1 MEHVISE
8 AKITRAQ
15 ARYILFLFCKL
26 GLIKKVW
33 KKAKSEKEW
42 GKQRLYTITYRL
54 ADLKKMT
61 ERIAPKAFEST
72 AQDRMWFVIR
82 KLRMFTRRD
91 LVVLTC
97 DAGGHQTVAWETARW
112 FTKRLRKNGYIRPGH
127 QGEWI
132 LIDDPGPKRPRI
144 KYAPKNILSQAQE
157 SLGKPGK
164 KDIKYAPF

>member
-1 MEHVISE
+1 MSRIQTIGKIILEKFSRRLFTMEHVMAE

-15 ARYILFLFCKL
+15 ARYVLFLFCKL

-33 KKAKSEKEW
+33 KKAKSDKEW

-61 ERIAPKAFEST
+61 ERIAQKAFEDT
-72 AQDRMWFVIR
+72 AQDKMFWVMR
-82 KLRMFTRRD
+82 KLRVFTRRD

-97 DAGGHQTVAWETARW
+97 DAGGRQTVARETARW
-112 FTKRLRKNGYIRPGH
+112 FTKRLRKNGYIRPGN

-132 LIDDPGPKRPRI
+132 LINDPGPKRPCI
-144 KYAPKNILSQAQE
+144 KYTP
-157 SLGKPGK
+157 
-164 KDIKYAPF
+164 